1 MFRCGVNMMVHNYLM
16 ELQTLISADHVERL
30 IYIDWIRLYAFFYPQ
45 ELTAYRHYTIEEEH
59 ELNMI
64 ETGLKHDDANKCWTI
79 NYPWK
84 RNPSE
89 LPNNIQAV
97 IGRLRSTE
105 QRLKKT
111 GDEHTQEY
119 QKQIDDMVQRKAA
132 RKLSPEEV
140 TSYKGPVHYLPH
152 HEVLKPESSST
163 PLRIVFNS
171 SASYMGHVINDYW
184 AKGPKVLNDLLSI
197 LLKFRENQVG
207 LVGDISKMYNS
218 IHLSIEDQH
227 THRFLWRNCE
237 IDRPPDHYVLT
248 SVPFGD
254 RPSGAI
260 AIIALNKTAEMLEDV
275 YPKAAS
281 VIKNNSYVD
290 DILASDPTFENV
302 LQLAK
307 DINQVL
313 DFGGFHI
320 KHWIISGDHHQEID
334 EINIMNTESEKV
346 LGLVWKPVDDV
357 FTFKVRLNFSRK
369 TKHKSHEEKSTNKSE
384 EIPENL
390 TRRMVL
396 SQVAGVYDP
405 LGLIVPY
412 TLSAKSLIRNLCQG
426 NQSKSEVW
434 DKPLSAE
441 MRQQWIEFFNGL
453 FQLESLCIPRCLK
466 PTNVFGNP
474 VLVLFS
480 DGSNLV
486 FGACAYIRWE
496 TAWDIYDVRLIFA
509 KNRIAPVKQLSI
521 PRLELCGAVLSARIR
536 EKIVESMTFT
546 FQRVIHLTDSAIV
559 RAQIQK
565 ESYGFGTFVANRIAE
580 IQSKTQ
586 KAEWFWIPSDQNPAD
601 LTTRI
606 THPSILNNDSRWQ
619 KGPEFLHYPIEQWPM
634 KQTVDVSEIPDSLV
648 HSVLTEIIEV
658 KPKES
663 STRILELIDTTRISS
678 LNKLY
683 RLTGILQLIFK
694 AHSFKKILKNVTAE
708 VIREA
713 EKAWILHAQM
723 DLPNNVM
730 QRFRRLGPERTKDG
744 IITVG
749 QRMSKWIE
757 ETWNQSTFALL
768 PTNHEFTEYV

>member
-1 MFRCGVNMMVHNYLM
+1 MKHNQEVLQKVVDEASKRLQASINEIVRQGHQTNQNLPKFSRPSPSQRSCWYHNSDTHDISQCWNFNGKDVGAKMDLLRKNRGCFICLKTGHISKYCPQKKGCEHCGKLHHSSLHQEGQEGNVANIVRIVNSKEPGEDVLLIISEVKCKDILLSTLWDPGSNISLISHRAARKLNLQGKDVTLSFTKVGNVMEQLHSKEYIIPLTDKDGNTWQIKGYGMEQITTNAGKVDVSGIAQLFNGITDSDIYRPCGEVNLLIGSDCSVLLPTRVDGVGNLQLMKNQFGYCVRGSHSLIKISAMPNSFCINHLSGSELNSMHIMNTKSLKDQFDSFLDIESLGTYCQPRCGGCRCGHCVVG
-16 ELQTLISADHVERL
+16 SG
-30 IYIDWIRLYAFFYPQ
+30 
-45 ELTAYRHYTIEEEH
+45 HYTIEEEH

-89 LPNNIQAV
+89 LPNNIQAA

-119 QKQIDDMVQRKAA
+119 QKQIDDMVQRKAT
-132 RKLSPEEV
+132 RKLSPVEV

-207 LVGDISKMYNS
+207 LVGDISK
-218 IHLSIEDQH
+218 I
-227 THRFLWRNCE
+227 
-237 IDRPPDHYVLT
+237 PPDHYVLT

-275 YPKAAS
+275 YPKAAT
-281 VIKNNSYVD
+281 
-290 DILASDPTFENV
+290 SDSTFENV
-302 LQLAK
+302 LAK

-320 KHWIISGDHHQEID
+320 KHWIISGDNHQEID
-334 EINIMNTESEKV
+334 EINIMNTESENV

-384 EIPENL
+384 EIPEIL
-390 TRRMVL
+390 TRRMVF

-434 DKPLSAE
+434 DKPLSSE

-474 VLVLFS
+474 VLVLF
-480 DGSNLV
+480 
-486 FGACAYIRWE
+486 F
-496 TAWDIYDVRLIFA
+496 
-509 KNRIAPVKQLSI
+509 
-521 PRLELCGAVLSARIR
+521 
-536 EKIVESMTFT
+536 
-546 FQRVIHLTDSAIV
+546 
-559 RAQIQK
+559 
-565 ESYGFGTFVANRIAE
+565 
-580 IQSKTQ
+580 
-586 KAEWFWIPSDQNPAD
+586 
-601 LTTRI
+601 
-606 THPSILNNDSRWQ
+606 
-619 KGPEFLHYPIEQWPM
+619 
-634 KQTVDVSEIPDSLV
+634 
-648 HSVLTEIIEV
+648 
-658 KPKES
+658 
-663 STRILELIDTTRISS
+663 
-678 LNKLY
+678 
-683 RLTGILQLIFK
+683 
-694 AHSFKKILKNVTAE
+694 
-708 VIREA
+708 
-713 EKAWILHAQM
+713 
-723 DLPNNVM
+723 
-730 QRFRRLGPERTKDG
+730 
-744 IITVG
+744 
-749 QRMSKWIE
+749 
-757 ETWNQSTFALL
+757 
-768 PTNHEFTEYV
+768 